1 MERGGEL
8 RRRHGLG
15 NRRLAH
21 TLPPAGKGLVGAV
34 RISSPDSLQR
44 VSEVS
49 LIVVV
54 SHRRNPS
61 RSPVIER
68 EKGGGDTGRSPCPPP
83 PNSAAHRCTT
93 CEKAPSTW
101 FCTSHDT
108 AQPQIGVKLKRV
120 FFPRCGSQDR
130 SLVCGFAGVHPGT
143 AEISLIHSCTSI
155 IG

>member
-1 MERGGEL
+1 MQAF
-8 RRRHGLG
+8 GLG
-15 NRRLAH
+15 TRKISH
-21 TLPPAGKGLVGAV
+21 TPARKGLGGAV

-61 RSPVIER
+61 RSPETER
-68 EKGGGDTGRSPCPPP
+68 EGRRGTGRSPCPPGP
-83 PNSAAHRCTT
+83 QLYCTLHHR
-93 CEKAPSTW
+93 EKAPSTW
-101 FCTSHDT
+101 FCTSHGT

-130 SLVCGFAGVHPGT
+130 SLVCGFAGVQPGT